1 MEAPTSMDEESLK
14 TKHIVDLSDP
24 KAAIAEVDLDFDEIA
39 KVMQH
44 SEIQMAM
51 PTRGIGRKHFIQI
64 RSQENSVAVEFFS
77 EAIVYKAPKSREL
90 GYTSSDVETF
100 SGVAFHFPFDKDD
113 TQKTCG
119 TIVSYKDF
127 LETYIPDKEGSTTT
141 RIILDRIMEGM
152 EAASAVNDK
161 FLTQVNNLWSERPT
175 GVSSLFNN
183 KPH

>member
-1 MEAPTSMDEESLK
+1 MNDESHK
-14 TKHIVDLSDP
+14 IKHSVDLSDP
-24 KAAIAEVDLDFDEIA
+24 EAAVAEVGLDFDEIA

-44 SEIQMAM
+44 SELQMSM
-51 PTRGIGRKHFIQI
+51 PTRGIGRKCFIQV

-77 EAIVYKAPKSREL
+77 EALVFNAPMSREL
-90 GYTSSDVETF
+90 GYTNSDVETF

-119 TIVSYKDF
+119 TIISYKEF
-127 LETYIPDKEGSTTT
+127 LKTYIPDEGTTTTT

-161 FLTQVNNLWSERPT
+161 FLTQVNDLWSERPN
-175 GVSSLFNN
+175 GVNSLFNN

>member
-1 MEAPTSMDEESLK
+1 MDDESLK
-14 TKHIVDLSDP
+14 IKYSVDLSDP
-24 KAAIAEVDLDFDEIA
+24 KSAIAEVGLDFDEIA

-44 SEIQMAM
+44 SEIQMTM
-51 PTRGIGRKHFIQI
+51 PTRGIGRKCFIQI

-77 EAIVYKAPKSREL
+77 EAIVCDAPISREL

-113 TQKTCG
+113 TKKTCG

-127 LETYIPDKEGSTTT
+127 LETYIPDEGISATT
-141 RIILDRIMEGM
+141 RIILDRLMEGM

-161 FLTQVNNLWSERPT
+161 FLRQVNDLWSERPT
-175 GVSSLFNN
+175 GVSSLFTN

>member
-1 MEAPTSMDEESLK
+1 MDDESLK
-14 TKHIVDLSDP
+14 VKYSVDLSDP
-24 KAAIAEVDLDFDEIA
+24 KAAVAEVGLDFDEIA

-44 SEIQMAM
+44 SELQMAM
-51 PTRGIGRKHFIQI
+51 PTRGIGRKCFIQI

-77 EAIVYKAPKSREL
+77 EALVYDAPISREL

-100 SGVAFHFPFDKDD
+100 SGVAFHFPFDKND

-119 TIVSYKDF
+119 TIISYKEF
-127 LETYIPDKEGSTTT
+127 LETYIPDEKAMITT
-141 RIILDRIMEGM
+141 RIILDRLMEGM
-152 EAASAVNDK
+152 EAASAVNEK
-161 FLTQVNNLWSERPT
+161 FLAQVNDLWSERPN